1 MDDPIQC
8 EAVKHVCLDYVQF
21 YSRTVLPQ
29 GCIDR
34 ATKVDGYLAHEM
46 DGLVFLLRTA
56 VLGEDGGDEVSDWV
70 EVLLPIRPRWIPKW
84 AWKRIPTRRARWE
97 LRAQPK
103 WTYPHSNIK
112 VPDLGP
118 QVRIAMDGGMT
129 RGDGEWR
136 E

>member
-56 VLGEDGGDEVSDWV
+56 VLGEDGGDVA
-70 EVLLPIRPRWIPKW
+70 LLYASPCH
-84 AWKRIPTRRARWE
+84 RIDLRVRAPG
-97 LRAQPK
+97 A
-103 WTYPHSNIK
+103 HHA
-112 VPDLGP
+112 V
-118 QVRIAMDGGMT
+118 QV
-129 RGDGEWR
+129 
-136 E
+136 